1 MAEIKTMT
9 QREFFK
15 KAIAIF
21 NEVEN
26 EEMKAYAESAI
37 EKLDARNAKK
47 SSTPSKTQVENEEIK
62 GKILEY
68 LVGKTDS
75 VSSVIGLALGY
86 STSKISALM
95 TQLEDEGKVTVSD
108 VKIPKKSKV
117 KGYTLAEVGEVETE

>member
-1 MAEIKTMT
+1 MT

-26 EEMKAYAESAI
+26 EEMKAYAETAI

-75 VSSVIGLALGY
+75 ISSVIGLALGY

-95 TQLEDEGKVTVSD
+95 KQLADEGKVTVTD
-108 VKIPKKSKV
+108 VKIPKKGKV
-117 KGYTLAEVGEVETE
+117 KGYTLTEAEIGEVEAE

>member
-1 MAEIKTMT
+1 MT

-37 EKLDARNAKK
+37 EKLDARNARK

-62 GKILEY
+62 
-68 LVGKTDS
+68 
-75 VSSVIGLALGY
+75 
-86 STSKISALM
+86 
-95 TQLEDEGKVTVSD
+95 
-108 VKIPKKSKV
+108 
-117 KGYTLAEVGEVETE
+117 VEAK

>member
-1 MAEIKTMT
+1 MANTMT

-26 EEMKAYAESAI
+26 EEMKAYAETAI

-47 SSTPSKTQVENEEIK
+47 SSTLSKTQVENESIK
-62 GKILEY
+62 KEILEY
-68 LVGKTDS
+68 LEGKAES

-95 TQLEDEGKVTVSD
+95 KQLADEGKVTVTE
-108 VKIPKKSKV
+108 VKIPKKGKV
-117 KGYTLAEVGEVETE
+117 KGYTLTEAEGVETE

>member
-1 MAEIKTMT
+1 MT
-9 QREFFK
+9 QREFFT

-21 NEVEN
+21 GEVEN
-26 EEMKAYAESAI
+26 EEMKAYAETAI
-37 EKLDARNAKK
+37 EKLDARNARK

-62 GKILEY
+62 EKILEY

-86 STSKISALM
+86 STSKISSLM
-95 TQLEDEGKVTVSD
+95 TQLANEGKVTVSD

>member
-1 MAEIKTMT
+1 MANTMT

-26 EEMKAYAESAI
+26 EEMKAYAETAI

-47 SSTPSKTQVENEEIK
+47 SSTLSKTQVENESIK
-62 GKILEY
+62 KEILEY

-95 TQLEDEGKVTVSD
+95 KQLADEGKVTVSD
-108 VKIPKKSKV
+108 VKIPKKGKV
-117 KGYTLAEVGEVETE
+117 KGYTLTEAEKVETE

>member
-1 MAEIKTMT
+1 MANTMT

-47 SSTPSKTQVENEEIK
+47 SSTLSKTQVENESIK
-62 GKILEY
+62 KEILEY
-68 LVGKTDS
+68 LEGKTES

-95 TQLEDEGKVTVSD
+95 KQLADEGKVTVTE
-108 VKIPKKSKV
+108 VKIPKKGKV
-117 KGYTLAEVGEVETE
+117 KGYTLTVAE

>member
-26 EEMKAYAESAI
+26 EEMKAYAETAI

-47 SSTPSKTQVENEEIK
+47 SSTLSKTQVENESIK
-62 GKILEY
+62 KEILEY
-68 LVGKTDS
+68 LEGKSES

-95 TQLEDEGKVTVSD
+95 KQLADEGKVTVTD
-108 VKIPKKSKV
+108 VKIPKKGKV
-117 KGYTLAEVGEVETE
+117 KGYTLVTETETE

>member
-47 SSTPSKTQVENEEIK
+47 SSTPSKTQVENESIK
-62 GKILEY
+62 KEILEY
-68 LVGKTDS
+68 LEGKSES

-95 TQLEDEGKVTVSD
+95 KQLADEGKVTVTD
-108 VKIPKKSKV
+108 VKIPKKGKV
-117 KGYTLAEVGEVETE
+117 KGYTLVTETETE

>member
-47 SSTPSKTQVENEEIK
+47 SSTPSKTQVENESIK
-62 GKILEY
+62 KEILEY
-68 LVGKTDS
+68 LEGKSES

-95 TQLEDEGKVTVSD
+95 KQLADEHKVTVTD
-108 VKIPKKSKV
+108 VKIPKKGKV
-117 KGYTLAEVGEVETE
+117 KGYTLATETETE

>member
-47 SSTPSKTQVENEEIK
+47 SSTPSKTQVENESIK
-62 GKILEY
+62 KEILEY
-68 LVGKTDS
+68 LEGKSES

-95 TQLEDEGKVTVSD
+95 KQLADEGKVTVTD
-108 VKIPKKSKV
+108 VKIPKKGKV
-117 KGYTLAEVGEVETE
+117 KGYTLATETETE